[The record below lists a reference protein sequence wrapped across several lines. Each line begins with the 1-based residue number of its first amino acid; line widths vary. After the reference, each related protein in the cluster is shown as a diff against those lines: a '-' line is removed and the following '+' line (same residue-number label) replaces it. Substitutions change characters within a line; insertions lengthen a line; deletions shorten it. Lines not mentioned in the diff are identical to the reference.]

1 LSSVFPDPATAIEL
15 IVEAAYGALFHPEKW
30 RDMLELYL
38 TAVDSHFGALHSAPS
53 DGEFGSLFL
62 THNIDPTPVLPVLHI
77 YGRQAPYM
85 DRALSMGIVPGVFL
99 NHEVI
104 PQTELHQLEYYQE
117 YMRPLGFEH
126 GITAVL
132 RTGEGNRLSP
142 IAISGSRSDRGEPFG
157 EREAAITRAL
167 FPHLRR
173 AIRLRLEVD
182 PARMVDPAIAE
193 ALDGFDTACCLLG
206 AGGAVVQTNA
216 VARTLLA
223 RHPGISISKSRL
235 KSSNRFADRAL
246 SQAVEAVCDPAALWV
261 LRSTAEITIA
271 GEGAEP
277 LILVVMPLGHDNPFL
292 SVGAIRA
299 AVYILETGKRPFEPD
314 RLSRLKSL
322 FSLSQAESEV
332 TGLILSGNNPEDIAR
347 SRDVSVHT
355 VRTQIRTILEK
366 TQSTRQ
372 SDLFRLTGL
381 TAGQRSRTLAPRDRP
396 T

>member
-1 LSSVFPDPATAIEL
+1 MSSSFPDVATAIEPV
-15 IVEAAYGALFHPEKW
+15 VEAAYSALFHPEKW
-30 RDMLELYL
+30 REMLDLYC
-38 TAVDSHFGALHSAPS
+38 TTVDSHFGALHSAPS

-104 PQTELHQLEYYQE
+104 PQSELHQMDYYRD
-117 YMRPLGFEH
+117 YMSPLGFEH

-132 RTGEGNRLSP
+132 RTGEDNRRSP
-142 IAISGSRSDRGEPFG
+142 IAISGSRSARGEPFG

-193 ALDGFDTACCLLG
+193 ALDGFETACCLLG
-206 AGGAVVQTNA
+206 AGGAVVQANA
-216 VARTLLA
+216 AARALLD
-223 RHPGISISKSRL
+223 RHAGISLSRSRL
-235 KSSNRFADRAL
+235 KSSNRVADRAL

-277 LILVVMPLGHDNPFL
+277 LIVVVMPLGHDNPFL
-292 SVGAIRA
+292 NVGAIRA
-299 AVYILETGKRPFEPD
+299 AVYVLETGKRPVEPD
-314 RLSRLKSL
+314 RLARLKSL
-322 FSLSQAESEV
+322 FSLSQAEAEV
-332 TGLILSGNNPEDIAR
+332 TGLLLSGNNPEDIAR
-347 SRDVSVHT
+347 SRGVSVHT

-372 SDLFRLTGL
+372 ADLFRLTGL
-381 TAGQRSRTLAPRDRP
+381 TTGHRSRPRGPED
-396 T
+396 